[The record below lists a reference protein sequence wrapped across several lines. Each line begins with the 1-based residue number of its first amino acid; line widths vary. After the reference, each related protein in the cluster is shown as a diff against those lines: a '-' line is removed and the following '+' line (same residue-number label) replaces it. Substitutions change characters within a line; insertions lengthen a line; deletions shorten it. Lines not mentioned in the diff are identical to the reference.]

1 MLDIIEKR
9 NPKLVEASVELH
21 QSGAIPPDCY
31 VVDLDMLRKNVKKI
45 KGSVEKLGLNC
56 FVMTKQFNRNPSMIS
71 LFIEEGLDKFVA
83 VDYECAYLLN
93 KQRANVSHVG
103 HLVQIPRHRTMDI
116 LEMSPELWTVYGY
129 ENAVSISAAAQSA
142 GVKQNVLLKVI
153 GDKDAVY
160 TAQEGGIPL
169 NRALEVA
176 ERVASLPNLTI
187 VGVTGFYCTTYDF
200 DKRKVVPTPNMT
212 SIKEAADMFKTKL
225 GLEINHVNA
234 PGNSSIESM
243 HVTSKMGATD
253 TEPGSALW
261 GMCPQQL
268 FGSDVGEPAQV
279 YVSEISHYSEDT
291 AQVIGG
297 GFYPD
302 VAAAPMMVTQ
312 AFVGNSADKI
322 FIDPIKAEIPSQN
335 WIDYYSWLYPESKSR
350 AKSGDTVI
358 YFFRP
363 QIFKTR
369 SANVATLSGI
379 QAGRPQVEAVY
390 DRSSNSMLSY

>member
-1 MLDIIEKR
+1 MLEIIEKR

-21 QSGAIPPDCY
+21 QSGVIPPDCY
-31 VVDLDMLRKNVKKI
+31 VVDLDMLRKNVKRI
-45 KGSVEKLGLNC
+45 KGSVDELGLNC

-116 LEMSPELWTVYGY
+116 LEMSPEIWTVYGY
-129 ENAVSISAAAQSA
+129 ENAVSINAAAQSS

-169 NRALEVA
+169 NRALGVA
-176 ERVASLPNLTI
+176 ERIASLPNLTI

-225 GLEINHVNA
+225 GLDIKHINA

-243 HVTSKMGATD
+243 RVTSQMGATD

-302 VAAAPMMVTQ
+302 LASASMTVTQ

-322 FIDPIKAEIPSQN
+322 FTDPIKAEIPSQS
-335 WIDYYSWLYPESKSR
+335 WIDYYSWLYPESKNR
-350 AKSGDTVI
+350 TKSGDTVI

-363 QIFKTR
+363 QVFKTR

-379 QAGRPQVEAVY
+379 QNGRPQVEAIY
-390 DRSSNSMLSY
+390 DRSSNSMLS

>member
-1 MLDIIEKR
+1 MLEIIEKR

-31 VVDLDMLRKNVKKI
+31 VVDLDMLRKNVKRI
-45 KGSVEKLGLNC
+45 KGSVDELGLNC

-116 LEMSPELWTVYGY
+116 LEMSPEIWTVYGY
-129 ENAVSISAAAQSA
+129 ENAVSINAAAQSS

-200 DKRKVVPTPNMT
+200 NKRRVVPTPNMT

-225 GLEINHVNA
+225 GLDIKHINA

-243 HVTSKMGATD
+243 RVTSQMGATD

-302 VAAAPMMVTQ
+302 VASASMTVTQ

-322 FIDPIKAEIPSQN
+322 FTDPVKAEIPSQS
-335 WIDYYSWLYPESKSR
+335 WIDYYSWLYPESKNR

-363 QIFKTR
+363 QVFKTR

-379 QAGRPQVEAVY
+379 QNGRPQVEAIY
-390 DRSSNSMLSY
+390 DRSSNSMLS